1 MSKVLVDTIDTRSGT
16 STMQIGSTNTTTIN
30 LGVSGDTV
38 NIPSGVTIANS
49 GTATGFSSS
58 ALSEVDLW
66 RVTANFTGAT
76 FVTSNWE
83 RCDTNFEKIGTGMS
97 ESSGVFTFPSTGK
110 WWIATFVMISK
121 NGDSRYN
128 DWQIQHS
135 GNSGVSWDS
144 TIYCS
149 QLVQQTNSAGGMGSM
164 SGNQLMDITDAST
177 ARLRATFGDGGNSTT
192 LVGASATTNVSIA
205 FMRIGDT

>member
-30 LGVSGDTV
+30 LGVSGDTI
-38 NIPSGVTIANS
+38 NIPSGVPIANS

-97 ESSGVFTFPSTGK
+97 ESSGVFTFPSTGIYQVDFHMTEFQASYETTGGLK
-110 WWIATFVMISK
+110 IEVCTNGGVAFASYAETYCTIASVSSATAYATGDARVILDVTNTSNFQVKFYVWNSSATVYGSSSVNYTYATFK
-121 NGDSRYN
+121 K
-128 DWQIQHS
+128 
-135 GNSGVSWDS
+135 
-144 TIYCS
+144 
-149 QLVQQTNSAGGMGSM
+149 L
-164 SGNQLMDITDAST
+164 
-177 ARLRATFGDGGNSTT
+177 
-192 LVGASATTNVSIA
+192 
-205 FMRIGDT
+205 GDT

>member
-30 LGVSGDTV
+30 LGVSGDTI

-97 ESSGVFTFPSTGK
+97 ESSGVCTFPSTGIYQVDFHMTEFQASYETTGGLK
-110 WWIATFVMISK
+110 IEVSTNGGVAFASNAETYCTIASVSSATAYATGDARVILDVTNTSNFQVKFYVWNSSATVYGSSSVNYTYATFK
-121 NGDSRYN
+121 K
-128 DWQIQHS
+128 
-135 GNSGVSWDS
+135 
-144 TIYCS
+144 
-149 QLVQQTNSAGGMGSM
+149 L
-164 SGNQLMDITDAST
+164 
-177 ARLRATFGDGGNSTT
+177 
-192 LVGASATTNVSIA
+192 
-205 FMRIGDT
+205 GDT

>member
-16 STMQIGSTNTTTIN
+16 STMQIGSTNTTTNN
-30 LGVSGDTV
+30 LGVSGDTI

-97 ESSGVFTFPSTGK
+97 ESSGVFTFPSTGIYQVDFHMTEFQASYETTGGLK
-110 WWIATFVMISK
+110 IEVSTNGGVAFASNAETYCTIASVSSATAYATGDARVILDVTNTSNFQVKFYVWNSSATVYGSSSVNYTYATFK
-121 NGDSRYN
+121 K
-128 DWQIQHS
+128 
-135 GNSGVSWDS
+135 
-144 TIYCS
+144 
-149 QLVQQTNSAGGMGSM
+149 L
-164 SGNQLMDITDAST
+164 
-177 ARLRATFGDGGNSTT
+177 
-192 LVGASATTNVSIA
+192 
-205 FMRIGDT
+205 GDT

>member
-16 STMQIGSTNTTTIN
+16 ATMQIGSTNTTTIN

-97 ESSGVFTFPSTGK
+97 ESSGVFTFPSTGIYQVDFHMTEFQASYETTGGLK
-110 WWIATFVMISK
+110 IEVSTNGGVAFASNAETYCTIASVSSATAYATGDARVILDVTNTSNFQVKFYVWNSSATVYGSSSVNYTYATFK
-121 NGDSRYN
+121 K
-128 DWQIQHS
+128 
-135 GNSGVSWDS
+135 
-144 TIYCS
+144 
-149 QLVQQTNSAGGMGSM
+149 L
-164 SGNQLMDITDAST
+164 
-177 ARLRATFGDGGNSTT
+177 
-192 LVGASATTNVSIA
+192 
-205 FMRIGDT
+205 GDT

>member
-30 LGVSGDTV
+30 LGVSGDTI

-97 ESSGVFTFPSTGK
+97 ESSGVFTFPSTGIYQVDFHMTEFQASYETTGGLK
-110 WWIATFVMISK
+110 IEVSTNGGSYFASNAETYCTIASVSSATAYATGDARVILDVTNTSNFQVKFYVWNSSATVYGSSSVNYTYATFK
-121 NGDSRYN
+121 K
-128 DWQIQHS
+128 
-135 GNSGVSWDS
+135 
-144 TIYCS
+144 
-149 QLVQQTNSAGGMGSM
+149 L
-164 SGNQLMDITDAST
+164 
-177 ARLRATFGDGGNSTT
+177 
-192 LVGASATTNVSIA
+192 
-205 FMRIGDT
+205 GDT

>member
-97 ESSGVFTFPSTGK
+97 ESSGVFTFPSTGIYQVDFHMTEFQASYETTGGLK
-110 WWIATFVMISK
+110 IEVSTNGGVAFASYAETYCTIASVSSATAYATGDARVILDVTNTSNFQVKFYVWNSSATVYGSSSVNYTYATFK
-121 NGDSRYN
+121 K
-128 DWQIQHS
+128 
-135 GNSGVSWDS
+135 
-144 TIYCS
+144 
-149 QLVQQTNSAGGMGSM
+149 L
-164 SGNQLMDITDAST
+164 
-177 ARLRATFGDGGNSTT
+177 
-192 LVGASATTNVSIA
+192 
-205 FMRIGDT
+205 GDT